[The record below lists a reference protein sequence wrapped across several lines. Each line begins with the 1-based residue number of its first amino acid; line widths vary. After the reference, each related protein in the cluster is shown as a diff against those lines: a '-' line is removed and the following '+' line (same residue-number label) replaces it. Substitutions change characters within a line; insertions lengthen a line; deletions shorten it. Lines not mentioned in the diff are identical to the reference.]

1 MWKVIAIAALI
12 GWFIAIVNGVVA
24 NRTNKKLL
32 KDVEKMD
39 KNKSQELDKIQEL
52 KVEAKFFREQYYI
65 LTERIRNENIKHKEE
80 LKKYKEELTKMEM
93 KYIASVKEQVKMA
106 EKMEEM
112 VKKCEEQK

>member
-32 KDVEKMD
+32 KDVEKID
-39 KNKSQELDKIQEL
+39 KNKSQELDQIQEL

-65 LTERIRNENIKHKEE
+65 LMERIRNENIKH
-80 LKKYKEELTKMEM
+80 KEELTKMEM

-106 EKMEEM
+106 EKMEEL
-112 VKKCEEQK
+112 VKKERNESQNL